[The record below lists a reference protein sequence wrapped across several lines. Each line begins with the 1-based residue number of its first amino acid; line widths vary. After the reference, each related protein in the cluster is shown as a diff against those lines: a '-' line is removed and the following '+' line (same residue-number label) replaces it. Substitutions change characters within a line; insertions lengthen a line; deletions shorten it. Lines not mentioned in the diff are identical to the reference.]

1 MYIHPFADRAVF
13 MGQGTIAL
21 ELIEELPSL
30 DVVVASAG
38 GGGLVSGIALAL
50 RALGREKQVEIISVE
65 TGGADCIAQSVR
77 AGKLVELSTITSI
90 AKLLGAKKT
99 TPFIFET
106 ISRQVDKCVVVS
118 DRQAV
123 SALFRYLDEEKI
135 LIEPASSC
143 SIAAVI
149 ENKDYLKEKKVVIVV
164 CGANIRLS
172 EPLEWDSVSGYQ
184 GGANI
189 TRSVCPS
196 ERL

>member
-1 MYIHPFADRAVF
+1 